1 MQNMI
6 EKANV
11 LIEALPYIQ
20 KFRGEIIV
28 VKVGGSTMEE
38 KAGTESVLKDIAFM
52 ACVGLRPVVVH
63 GGGKAISKRIQE
75 KGLIA
80 NFVKGLRVT
89 DEASMEVVEQ
99 VLNREVNPELVQVLE
114 KHGCTARGI
123 HGEDILRVS
132 KHVEKDDK
140 SGNTLDW
147 GYVGDVTDVDDDPIL
162 AYLHSH
168 IVPVITP
175 LGRGDGD
182 HVYNINADD
191 AASAIAQTLKARKL
205 VYLSDVPG
213 LLKDPND
220 KSTLISTLK
229 VAEVDGLIEKGII
242 SGGMIPKVTGSVRAI
257 QSGVRKVHFIDA
269 NLPHSLLLELFTE
282 KGVGTEI
289 VKK

>member
-75 KGLIA
+75 KGLSA

-257 QSGVRKVHFIDA
+257 KSGVRKVHFIDA